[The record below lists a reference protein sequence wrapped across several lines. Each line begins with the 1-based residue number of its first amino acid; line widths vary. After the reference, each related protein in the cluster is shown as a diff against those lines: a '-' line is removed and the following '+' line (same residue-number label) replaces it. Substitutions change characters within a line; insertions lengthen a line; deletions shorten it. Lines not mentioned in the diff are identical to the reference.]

1 MKQRIAII
9 EDEPAILELYTIK
22 FEKEGY
28 EVQVAKNGIE
38 GLRLIES
45 FKPHLVLLDLLMPQ
59 MNGDEMLQKLRET
72 EWGRSIKVVILT
84 NVSRLEAP
92 DTLNGLGISRYI
104 VKAELTAAQVA
115 EVVKEELAKVTVV
128 RPHL

>member
-1 MKQRIAII
+1 MMQRIAII
-9 EDEPAILELYTIK
+9 EDEPSICELYKIK

-28 EVQVAKNGIE
+28 EVQVAGNGIE

-45 FKPHLVLLDLLMPQ
+45 FKPHIVLLDLLMPQ

-72 EWGRSIKVVILT
+72 EWGRSIKVIILT

-92 DTLNGLGISRYI
+92 DNLNGLGISRYI
-104 VKAELTAAQVA
+104 VKAELTATQVA
-115 EVVKEELAKVTVV
+115 EVVKEELAKVTIV

>member
-1 MKQRIAII
+1 MIQRIAII
-9 EDEPAILELYTIK
+9 EDEPSIRELYTLK
-22 FEKEGY
+22 FEKVGY
-28 EVQVAKNGIE
+28 EVRSAADGIE

-45 FKPHLVLLDLLMPQ
+45 FKPHIVLLDLLMPQ

-72 EWGRSIKVVILT
+72 EWGRMIKVIILT

-92 DTLNGLGISRYI
+92 DNLNGLGISRYI

-115 EVVKEELAKVTVV
+115 EVVKEELAKITVI

>member
-1 MKQRIAII
+1 MQRIAII
-9 EDEPAILELYTIK
+9 EDEPSICELYKIK

-28 EVQVAKNGIE
+28 EVQVAGNGIE

-45 FKPHLVLLDLLMPQ
+45 FKPHIVLLDLLMPQ

-72 EWGRSIKVVILT
+72 EWGRSIKVIILT

-92 DTLNGLGISRYI
+92 DNLNGLGISRYI
-104 VKAELTAAQVA
+104 VKAELTATQVA
-115 EVVKEELAKVTVV
+115 EVVKEELAKVTIV